1 MTRKIIHVDADCFFA
16 ALEMRDNPALR
27 DRPMAVGGHP
37 SRRGVISTCN
47 YLARRFGV
55 HSAMASAQAL
65 TLCPALV
72 LVPHRMEVY
81 QQASALM
88 RQIFADYTDLIEPL
102 SLDEAYLDVTDSDVC
117 GGSASRMAEEIRARI
132 AAAAGITVSAG
143 VAPNKFIAKVASDWR
158 KPDGLTVVTPAE
170 VDEFVRCLPVSR
182 VAGIGRVTAGR
193 LQRIGIHTCGNLRDL
208 SLMELDAIFG
218 SSGARI
224 HDLCRGIDRRPVH
237 TSRRRKSLS
246 VEHTFAEDLP
256 AEQHCLQQ
264 LPELVDEMQ
273 ARLQR
278 LGAREGG
285 SYEVVKAFIKVKFR
299 DFTATTVERTALAPS
314 IDDYIHLCHQAW
326 ERQLQPVRLLGV
338 GVRFRESAGLP
349 VTVGRVPRQMDL
361 IG

>member
-37 SRRGVISTCN
+37 ARRGVISTCN

-65 TLCPALV
+65 TLCPALI
-72 LVPHRMEVY
+72 LVPHRFGVY

-88 RQIFADYTDLIEPL
+88 RQVFADYTGLIEPL
-102 SLDEAYLDVTDSDVC
+102 SLDEAYLDVTDSDAC

-132 AAAAGITVSAG
+132 ATAAGITVSAG
-143 VAPNKFIAKVASDWR
+143 VAPNKFVAKVASDWR
-158 KPDGLTVVTPAE
+158 KPDGLTVVRPAA
-170 VDEFVRCLPVSR
+170 VDEFVRCLPVGR
-182 VAGIGRVTAGR
+182 VAGVGRVTAGR
-193 LQRIGIHTCGNLRDL
+193 LQRIGIHTCGDLRAL
-208 SLMELDAIFG
+208 SLAELEAIFG

-224 HDLCRGIDRRPVH
+224 HDLCRGIDDRPVH

-256 AEQHCLQQ
+256 AGQHCLQQ

-273 ARLQR
+273 ARLLR

-285 SYEVVKAFIKVKFR
+285 TYEVAKAFIKVKFR
-299 DFTATTVERTALAPS
+299 DFTATTVERAALAPG

-326 ERQLQPVRLLGV
+326 ARQLQPVRLLGV
-338 GVRFRESAGLP
+338 GVRFREP
-349 VTVGRVPRQMDL
+349 VTPVVAVSAPRQMDL